1 MITVFGFMAPIPETL
16 MSCSIPLLRFV
27 ERVSSTNAFTCNDS
41 WGSVDDGEY
50 LPWDDLSVTASLMLF
65 PAEDPDLMMI
75 DCLDSP
81 DPPRTVHPSSS
92 GWQSQW
98 ERSKTWDCEPTTVSE
113 VARTWCE
120 PSSGPATANTS
131 SPQQLI
137 MTTSDENLRVNLMK
151 YQSLAQ
157 RSPVS
162 ILERRE
168 DVETSDEWETEN
180 DGHSSCSHLVKLF
193 FIPVRHHLIEERWG
207 PSWRWFL
214 WDRWGW
220 CARRRSGML
229 VWS

>member
-1 MITVFGFMAPIPETL
+1 MWANLTW
-16 MSCSIPLLRFV
+16 S
-27 ERVSSTNAFTCNDS
+27 
-41 WGSVDDGEY
+41 
-50 LPWDDLSVTASLMLF
+50 

-75 DCLDSP
+75 ECLDSR

-120 PSSGPATANTS
+120 PSSGPATVNTS
-131 SPQQLI
+131 SPEHWI
-137 MTTSDENLRVNLMK
+137 MTTFMRIFVWTWWNIRAWLRDPQLA
-151 YQSLAQ
+151 SLRGEKMWRPVMSERQ
-157 RSPVS
+157 RMMATAAAV
-162 ILERRE
+162 
-168 DVETSDEWETEN
+168 TWF
-180 DGHSSCSHLVKLF
+180 KLF
-193 FIPVRHHLIEERWG
+193 LFPVRHHLIEERWG

>member
-1 MITVFGFMAPIPETL
+1 
-16 MSCSIPLLRFV
+16 MSQSDV
-27 ERVSSTNAFTCNDS
+27 VSSRGS
-41 WGSVDDGEY
+41 WSDDDRVPG
-50 LPWDDLSVTASLMLF
+50 L
-65 PAEDPDLMMI
+65 
-75 DCLDSP
+75 
-81 DPPRTVHPSSS
+81 
-92 GWQSQW
+92 
-98 ERSKTWDCEPTTVSE
+98 TWPTTYSPPFFIWLTKSMR
-113 VARTWCE
+113 AQQDLGLWTNNSIWGRQNLMWTLLGSSNSKYFLTW
-120 PSSGPATANTS
+120 TLNNDD
-131 SPQQLI
+131 I
-137 MTTSDENLRVNLMK
+137 YENLRVNLMK